1 MNNEPIMAIE
11 EGKLK
16 VFKLDDKIQI
26 FDPRNATNQEQFLQF
41 ANEAQVLVQY
51 CIDNDVQYA
60 ETNLT
65 V

>member
-1 MNNEPIMAIE
+1 MDNEPIMTTE
-11 EGKLK
+11 DGKLK

-26 FDPRNATNQEQFLQF
+26 FDPRKAVNQEQFLQF

-60 ETNLT
+60 ETNLI